1 MSFLEAINT
10 CVGIARNEYTL
21 EEIETM
27 KKECTMVVMEWPILP
42 KKFNRKENTMK
53 YMTNQMLQRFMS
65 NMSTMLSAT
74 HANRAAIEGEIKFC
88 KESELF
94 KDGLPAWYSAR
105 EEDRKLW
112 LKMEYIQWTVKS
124 YHRNSIPLLKTIL
137 QRMEKVVT
145 EWINDAHFWIEH
157 NKEQFKDSRG
167 GENGKYWYNQMQ
179 SSKKKLAKLVELQ
192 QAIRKQKRV
201 TRN

>member
-1 MSFLEAINT
+1 MFWENQ
-10 CVGIARNEYTL
+10 GEF
-21 EEIETM
+21 EIKVIGTVSCYICNFS
-27 KKECTMVVMEWPILP
+27 K
-42 KKFNRKENTMK
+42 KENTMK
-53 YMTNQMLQRFMS
+53 YMTNKMLQRFMS
-65 NMSTMLSAT
+65 NMSTTLMVLHQSRQDVEAQ
-74 HANRAAIEGEIKFC
+74 IEYCKFGDG
-88 KESELF
+88 S
-94 KDGLPAWYSAR
+94 KDELPAWYSAR

-124 YHRNSIPLLKTIL
+124 YHRNSIPLWKAIL

-157 NKEQFKDSRG
+157 NKDQFKDNRG
-167 GENGKYWYNQMQ
+167 GVNGKYWYNQVQ

-192 QAIRKQKRV
+192 QAIRKQKSI